1 MKKTPQLLF
10 ILLFFSGNLFA
21 QEYCREI
28 LAQAEQACNLDS
40 LNDALSRLKA
50 VETCD
55 YQNHLIRE
63 RLALQDS
70 IFARITRQ
78 REVAVKNEQIAIAA
92 LDKAEQERKKA
103 EKARKE
109 AIIARDST
117 EKARI
122 RAVQSEAEAI
132 SQREKADSARLA
144 AELAT
149 RKALVN
155 DLAFKADKAPNRS
168 TTFRLLEMAARI
180 DPGNRPIEQQ
190 LFQNYYGSKGF
201 YSFQLN
207 GHTRAV
213 NSVAFSPDGNQ
224 LISTGEDQT
233 IRVWDVKG
241 QRELYAFT
249 QQGPSASFAG
259 FSPDGSKI
267 LAVRGT
273 AVLLWDVSAD
283 PSKMPPNEV
292 STFLKGHTANVTAA
306 AFSPK
311 GNKIA
316 SAAVDGSIKIWDV
329 NTQKE
334 DFPTA
339 GHSSN
344 ALSVNFSP
352 DGSKL
357 VSTSLEDIIVWNVA
371 DGKKRFSLTG
381 HTQPVNAAV
390 FSPDGTRIASA
401 SSDKSIKI
409 WDVASQREIMTLLG
423 HTDEVSDVRFSP
435 DGSRL
440 LSASYDKTVKI
451 WDASTGVELYSLRGS
466 GGALS
471 TAAFSPDG
479 GKAATSSA
487 DREITV
493 WDLTVKPDDFPIAWR
508 PKDIQA
514 ISLSADRSIV
524 LAATKK
530 EITAWDVKNQKKLCS
545 IEAESKA
552 TGRLLDQTSN
562 LNAAAISPDGTKAV
576 TASNVIRVWDL
587 SSQTELFALT
597 GHKGE
602 VNAVSYSTDGAR
614 IVSASD
620 DGTVKLWNADTRK
633 ELASLSG
640 PPGRLAQSFMLTRD
654 DSKIIALFEFDGNQP
669 ERTFPEGE
677 SNLEMFSGE
686 AIVWDVGKQ
695 TKILSSR
702 DLELGPVEVTSA
714 AISPD
719 GSKIAVGFITMQTM
733 QRGIKI
739 WDISRKKPRLLFHN
753 PEMHAGSEGDK
764 IITLAFSPDGK
775 ELASGGST
783 GDILLSEV
791 NDSDG
796 HWLVKNS
803 GRTKVKAVSFS
814 DDGKEIMA
822 ILSDGSIL
830 IWNRTSVKRDRSSGI
845 VVRIP
850 PHRSKVVSAALS
862 PDGALV
868 ASASD
873 SKDLKLWNR
882 TTASVDTTFTGF
894 SKSIEFVTFSADNKK
909 LAALYDGTAKV
920 WSLDNKMELFTGPG
934 ANFVALSPNGAQLA
948 TASNGYRVKI
958 WNVESPEDSILL
970 SGHQGAIN
978 YAAFSTDGAHFASA
992 SSDSTVR
999 IWPLAKKPAK
1009 PAVLKLP
1016 AEASSLAFS
1025 PDGKRLA
1032 TLSGDSIRVW
1042 GLDSLKALFTV
1053 PGRGFVHFSPDGTK
1067 IVSNYKEEQIEAIT
1081 VRDASAGALSWFSK
1095 DNQLITAFF
1104 HPNPKIAQLIGI
1116 TNESI
1121 ETWFLDPKSLV
1132 AGAEEKYQINELLPH
1147 QIREYGLEN
1156 SFPYAGILDADG
1168 MPMPLIQEGKPI
1180 KMERYAEYFSEQAT
1194 RTQDDAQREKYQ
1206 KIAEAINEALEQME
1220 DK

>member
-1 MKKTPQLLF
+1 MKKKLQLLF
-10 ILLFFSGNLFA
+10 ILFLSSGNLFA

-28 LAQAEQACNLDS
+28 LAHAEEACNIDS
-40 LNDALSRLKA
+40 LNLALARLKA

-70 IFARITRQ
+70 IFARINRQ
-78 REVAVKNEQIAIAA
+78 REIAENNEQIAIAA

-109 AIIARDST
+109 AISARDST

-122 RAVQSEAEAI
+122 RAVKSEAEAI

-168 TTFRLLEMAARI
+168 TSFRLLEMAARI
-180 DPGNRPIEQQ
+180 DPGNSQIEQQ
-190 LFQNYYGSKGF
+190 LFQNYYGSEGF
-201 YSFQLN
+201 YSFQLS

-249 QQGPSASFAG
+249 QQGPSVSSAG
-259 FSPDGSKI
+259 FSPDGSEI
-267 LAVRGT
+267 IAVRGT
-273 AVLLWDVSAD
+273 AVLLWNVAAD
-283 PSKMPPNEV
+283 PSKMPANEV
-292 STFLKGHTANVTAA
+292 SAFLKGHTENVTAA

-311 GNKIA
+311 GNKVA
-316 SAAVDGSIKIWDV
+316 SAAVDGSIKVWNV

-334 DFPTA
+334 EFPLT

-344 ALSVNFSP
+344 ALSVAFSP

-357 VSTSLEDIIVWNVA
+357 VSTSLEDIIVWNMA
-371 DGKKRFSLTG
+371 DGNKRFSLAG
-381 HTQPVNAAV
+381 HTQPINAAV

-409 WDVASQREIMTLLG
+409 WDVASQKEIMTLLG
-423 HTDEVSDVRFSP
+423 HTDEVSDVHFSP

-451 WDASTGVELYSLRGS
+451 WDAGTGAELYTLRGH

-471 TAAFSPDG
+471 TAVFSPDG
-479 GKAATSSA
+479 AKAATSSA
-487 DREITV
+487 DQEIMV
-493 WDLTVKPDDFPIAWR
+493 WDLKVKPDDFPIAWT

-514 ISLSADRSIV
+514 ISLSADQSKV

-530 EITAWDVKNQKKLCS
+530 EIKAWDVKTQKELCS
-545 IEAESKA
+545 FRAESKA
-552 TGRLLDQTSN
+552 PNRLLDLTSN
-562 LNAAAISPDGTKAV
+562 LNSAAISPDGTKAV

-597 GHKGE
+597 GHKNE
-602 VNAVSYSTDGAR
+602 INSVLYSTDGAR

-620 DGTVKLWNADTRK
+620 DGTVKLWDADTRQ
-633 ELASLSG
+633 ELASFSG
-640 PPGRLAQSFMLTRD
+640 PSGHLAQSVMLTRD
-654 DSKIIALFEFDGNQP
+654 GSKIIALFEFDGNQP
-669 ERTFPEGE
+669 ESRFQGGE
-677 SNLEMFSGE
+677 SNPGMFSGE
-686 AIVWDVGKQ
+686 VIVWDIAKQ
-695 TKILSSR
+695 AKILSSG
-702 DLELGPVEVTSA
+702 DLELGPVEITSA

-719 GSKIAVGFITMQTM
+719 GSKIAIGFIALPTM
-733 QRGIKI
+733 QRGMKI

-764 IITLAFSPDGK
+764 IITIAFSPDGK

-791 NDSDG
+791 KDSDG

-803 GRTKVKAVSFS
+803 GRTKVNSVSFS

-830 IWNRTSVKRDRSSGI
+830 IWNRTSVKRDRSSGTI
-845 VVRIP
+845 LRIP

-862 PDGALV
+862 PNGMIVAT
-868 ASASD
+868 ASAN
-873 SKDLKLWNR
+873 KDLKLWNR
-882 TTASVDTTFTGF
+882 EDGSVDTTFTGF
-894 SKSIEFVTFSADNKK
+894 SKSLDFVTFSADNKK
-909 LAALYDGTAKV
+909 LAALYNGTAKV
-920 WSLDNKMELFTGPG
+920 WSLDNKQELFTGPG
-934 ANFVALSPNGAQLA
+934 VNFVALSPNGAQLA
-948 TASNGYRVKI
+948 AASDGHRVKI
-958 WNVESPEDSILL
+958 WNMESPEDSILL
-970 SGHQGAIN
+970 SGHQAAIN
-978 YAAFSTDGAHFASA
+978 YGAFSPDGARFASA

-999 IWPLAKKPAK
+999 IWRLAKEPAK

-1016 AEASSLAFS
+1016 GNADYLAFS
-1025 PDGKRLA
+1025 PDGKKLA
-1032 TLSGDSIRVW
+1032 ILSGDSIELW
-1042 GLDSLKALFTV
+1042 GVDSLNALFTV
-1053 PGRGFVHFSPDGTK
+1053 PGRSFVRFSPDGTK
-1067 IVSNYKEEQIEAIT
+1067 IVSNYKDENIEAIT
-1081 VRDASAGALSWFSK
+1081 VRDARAGALLWYSK
-1095 DNQLITAFF
+1095 EDQLITAFF
-1104 HPNPKIAQLIGI
+1104 HPNPKITQLIGI
-1116 TNESI
+1116 TNESV
-1121 ETWFLDPKSLV
+1121 ETWFLDTKSLV
-1132 AGAEEKYQINELLPH
+1132 AGAEEKYQINELLPN
-1147 QIREYGLEN
+1147 QIREYNLEN
-1156 SFPYAGILDADG
+1156 CFPYANILDENG
-1168 MPMPLIQEGKPI
+1168 MPTPLIQEGKPI
-1180 KMERYAEYFSEQAT
+1180 KMERYAEYFSDQAA
-1194 RTQDDAQREKYQ
+1194 RTKDERQREKYQ
-1206 KIAEAINEALEQME
+1206 KITEAINEALAQMGN
-1220 DK
+1220 K